1 MNSNE
6 CEGVMTSYNDILN
19 CYKFILGREA
29 NPEEQKIISENLL
42 NISDIPFG
50 EHRRRFLSSTEF
62 HQRHAEVIFNN
73 FVRKSIEV
81 LYETKD
87 NFKIYLDLRQY
98 HMTFG
103 IFNGQYE
110 KFDIDIIKAVTPDKG
125 VFFDVGGNVGYY
137 SLSVATKPNFSGK
150 IVSFEPLPHLWNLFS
165 KSIVENKLS
174 KIVTVHKLAL
184 ADAPGTMELNTAEH
198 TVNAGATSLI
208 AGSGNTKSERSTK
221 VETLDA
227 MAKGLKP
234 DSIKIDIEG
243 AEGLFFAGAVKTIP
257 ASNPTMLVEVNREV
271 LATLSKTTPGR
282 IFDRLAGW
290 GYEVWEVLED
300 SVRQLPTAQAIDTA
314 FPAGRVANILA
325 IHPDRKHDVAERLK
339 TLNLTL

>member
-19 CYKFILGREA
+19 LYKYILGREA
-29 NPEEQKIISENLL
+29 NPEEQKSISTNLL
-42 NISDIPFG
+42 DISDIPFG

-62 HQRHAEVIFNN
+62 HQTHAEVIFNN
-73 FVRKSIEV
+73 FVRESIEV
-81 LYETKD
+81 LYETKY

-98 HMTFG
+98 HITFG

-110 KFDIDIIKAVTPDKG
+110 KFDIDIIKAITPDKG

-137 SLSVATKPNFSGK
+137 SLSVASKPGFAGK
-150 IVSFEPLPHLWNLFS
+150 VVAFEPLPHLWNLFN
-165 KSIVENKLS
+165 KSIAENKLT
-174 KIVTVHKLAL
+174 KTVKVHKLAL
-184 ADAPGTMELNTAEH
+184 ADASGTMELNTAEH

-208 AGSGNTKSERSTK
+208 AGSTNTTSERSTK

-234 DSIKIDIEG
+234 DTIKVDIEG
-243 AEGLFFAGAVKTIP
+243 AEDLFFAGAVKTIP
-257 ASNPTMLVEVNREV
+257 ASNPTMLVEINREV
-271 LATLSKTTPGR
+271 LLTLSKKTPGR

-290 GYEVWEVLED
+290 GYELWEVLPD
-300 SVRQLPTAQAIDTA
+300 SVRQLENSRAIDVA

-325 IHPDRKHDVAERLK
+325 IHPDRKQDVAERLK
-339 TLNLTL
+339 TINLTL